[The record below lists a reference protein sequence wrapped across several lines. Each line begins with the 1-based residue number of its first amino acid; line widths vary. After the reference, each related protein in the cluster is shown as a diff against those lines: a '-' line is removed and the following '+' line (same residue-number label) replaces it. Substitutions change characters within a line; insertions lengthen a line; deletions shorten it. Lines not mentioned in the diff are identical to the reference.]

1 MKSISGKEWK
11 EYKIPKRLI
20 DKYSNDFDISENLSK
35 FYLSRNFNKEDIL
48 IKNIADRDLNIFS
61 KNKDFLSASKMVID
75 ILKNKQKTLIFGDY
89 DVDGISSITILSS
102 FFRYLDHP
110 FKYVIPDRFI
120 DGYGPNIRLIEQNLD
135 KEIDNIIFLDCGS
148 NSHEVINHL
157 KTKKI
162 KTVIVDHHIINN
174 LDIPKSDVLIN
185 PAKNNKKNVDD
196 NVCSATLTFF
206 LVDIINRKLNT
217 KFKLKDYFIYCLI
230 STICDVMPLRGFNRK
245 ILAIGLRNLVIKNKG
260 LKKLINNNLKK
271 KITYQDIGFNIGP
284 LINSSGRIDK
294 ANDVVELFLS
304 QNDNKIDKILDKM
317 NAHNL
322 TRKKIEKESLELID
336 FKKYYNKNVIF
347 IYNKKFHEGII
358 GILAAKLSKIFNK
371 PCFVMTESNKLLKC
385 SIRSG
390 NNVRINKTINKLLAN
405 KLIISGGGHDEAGGF
420 TAEKEYVSDI
430 EDFLNNEYK
439 ILKTKAYSYFDAF
452 SIFPKR
458 NSSIINDL
466 KSLEPFGKDNP
477 EPIFYF
483 KNIKSIKS
491 KIINKR
497 HVQNILKNKSG
508 RSIKSISFDCV
519 NSELGKYLLN
529 FKKEFDLIGSIVEN
543 NWNNKKD
550 LELRVIDII
559 QKT

>member
-1 MKSISGKEWK
+1 MISISGKEWK

-20 DKYSNDFDISENLSK
+20 DKYSSDFDISKNLSK
-35 FYLSRNFNKEDIL
+35 FYLIRNFNKEDIL
-48 IKNIADRDLNIFS
+48 VKEITDNNLNIFS
-61 KNKDFLSASKMVID
+61 KNKDFLLASEMIFN
-75 ILKNKQKTLIFGDY
+75 IIKNKQKTLIFGDY

-102 FFRYLDHP
+102 FFKFLNHP

-120 DGYGPNIRLIEQNLD
+120 DGYGPNIKLIEQNLD
-135 KEIDNIIFLDCGS
+135 KEVDNIIFLDCGS
-148 NSHEVINHL
+148 NSHDVINYL

-162 KTVIVDHHIINN
+162 KTIIIDHHIINN
-174 LDIPKSDVLIN
+174 LDVPNSDIFIN
-185 PAKNNKKNVDD
+185 PLKKNQKFIEN
-196 NVCSATLTFF
+196 NVCTATLIFF
-206 LVDIINRKLNT
+206 LVDLINKKLLS
-217 KFKLKDYFIYCLI
+217 KFRLNDYFIYCLI

-245 ILAIGLRNLVIKNKG
+245 LLTIGFKNLIIKNKG
-260 LKKLINNNLKK
+260 LNKLINNNLKK

-284 LINSSGRIDK
+284 LINSSGRIAK
-294 ANDVVELFLS
+294 ANDVVKLFLT
-304 QNDNKIDKILDKM
+304 QNDDEIDKILNKM
-317 NAHNL
+317 NTHNL
-322 TRKKIEKESLELID
+322 TRKKIEQENLELID
-336 FKKYYNKNVIF
+336 LKKYNNKNVIF
-347 IYNKKFHEGII
+347 IHNKKFHEGII
-358 GILAAKLSKIFNK
+358 GIIAAKLSQIFNK
-371 PCFVMTESNKLLKC
+371 PSFIITESNDKLKC

-390 NNVRINKTINKLLAN
+390 NNLKINKTINKLIAN

-420 TAEKEYVSDI
+420 IAQKAHLSDI
-430 EDFLNNEYK
+430 EVFLNSEYK
-439 ILKTKAYSYFDAF
+439 NPKTKNYSYFDAYT
-452 SIFPKR
+452 IFPKR
-458 NSSIINDL
+458 NSSIISDL
-466 KSLEPFGKDNP
+466 KSLEPFGKDNR

>member
-1 MKSISGKEWK
+1 MISVSGKEWK

-35 FYLSRNFNKEDIL
+35 FYLVRNFNKEDIL
-48 IKNIADRDLNIFS
+48 VKGITDYNLNIFS
-61 KNKDFLSASKMVID
+61 KNKDFLSASEMIFD
-75 ILKNKQKTLIFGDY
+75 IIKNKQKTLIFGDY

-102 FFRYLDHP
+102 FFKFLNHP
-110 FKYVIPDRFI
+110 FKYIIPDRFI
-120 DGYGPNIRLIEQNLD
+120 DGYGPNIRLIEQNLN

-148 NSHEVINHL
+148 NSHDVINYL

-162 KTVIVDHHIINN
+162 KTIIIDHHIVNN
-174 LDIPKSDVLIN
+174 LDIPNSDIFIN
-185 PAKNNKKNVDD
+185 PLKKNQKFIEN
-196 NVCSATLTFF
+196 NVCTATLIFF
-206 LVDIINRKLNT
+206 LVDLINKKLVS
-217 KFKLKDYFIYCLI
+217 KFRLNDYFIYCLI
-230 STICDVMPLRGFNRK
+230 STICDVMPLKGFNRK
-245 ILAIGLRNLVIKNKG
+245 LLTIGFKNLKIKNKG
-260 LKKLINNNLKK
+260 LNKLINNNLKK

-294 ANDVVELFLS
+294 ANDVVKLFLT
-304 QNDNKIDKILDKM
+304 QNDDEIDKILNKM
-317 NAHNL
+317 NTHNL
-322 TRKKIEKESLELID
+322 TRKKIEQENLDLID
-336 FKKYYNKNVIF
+336 LKKYNSKNVIF
-347 IYNKKFHEGII
+347 IHNKKFHEGII
-358 GILAAKLSKIFNK
+358 GIIAAKLSQIFNK
-371 PCFVMTESNKLLKC
+371 PSFIITESNDKLKC

-390 NNVRINKTINKLLAN
+390 NNLNINKTINKLITN

-420 TAEKEYVSDI
+420 IAQKAYLSDI
-430 EDFLNNEYK
+430 EVFLNSEYK
-439 ILKTKAYSYFDAF
+439 NLKTKNYSYFDAYT
-452 SIFPKR
+452 IFPKR

-497 HVQNILKNKSG
+497 HVQNILKNKNG

-543 NWNNKKD
+543 NWNNKKN

>member
-1 MKSISGKEWK
+1 MISVSGKEWK

-20 DKYSNDFDISENLSK
+20 DKYSSDFDISENLSK
-35 FYLSRNFNKEDIL
+35 FYLVRNFNKEDIL
-48 IKNIADRDLNIFS
+48 VKGITDYNLNIFS
-61 KNKDFLSASKMVID
+61 KNKDFLSASEMIFD
-75 ILKNKQKTLIFGDY
+75 IIKNKQKTLIFGDY

-102 FFRYLDHP
+102 FFKFLNHP
-110 FKYVIPDRFI
+110 FKYIIPDRFI
-120 DGYGPNIRLIEQNLD
+120 DGYGPNIRLIEQNLN

-148 NSHEVINHL
+148 NSHDVINYL

-162 KTVIVDHHIINN
+162 KTIIIDHHIVNN
-174 LDIPKSDVLIN
+174 LDIPNSDIFIN
-185 PAKNNKKNVDD
+185 PLKKNQKFIEN
-196 NVCSATLTFF
+196 NVCTATLIFF
-206 LVDIINRKLNT
+206 LVDLINKKLVS
-217 KFKLKDYFIYCLI
+217 KFRLNDYFIYCLI
-230 STICDVMPLRGFNRK
+230 STICDVMPLKGFNRK
-245 ILAIGLRNLVIKNKG
+245 LLTIGFKNLIIKNKG
-260 LKKLINNNLKK
+260 LNKLINNNLKK

-294 ANDVVELFLS
+294 ANDVVKLFLT
-304 QNDNKIDKILDKM
+304 QNDDEIDKILNKM
-317 NAHNL
+317 NTHNL
-322 TRKKIEKESLELID
+322 TRKKIEQENLDLID
-336 FKKYYNKNVIF
+336 LKKYNSKNVIF
-347 IYNKKFHEGII
+347 IHNKKFHEGII
-358 GILAAKLSKIFNK
+358 GIIAAKLSQIFNK
-371 PCFVMTESNKLLKC
+371 PSFIITESNDKLKC

-390 NNVRINKTINKLLAN
+390 NNLNINKTINKLITN

-420 TAEKEYVSDI
+420 IAQKAYLSDI
-430 EDFLNNEYK
+430 EVFLNSEYK
-439 ILKTKAYSYFDAF
+439 NLKTKNYSYFDAYT
-452 SIFPKR
+452 IFPKR

-497 HVQNILKNKSG
+497 HVQNILKNKNG

-529 FKKEFDLIGSIVEN
+529 FKKEFDLIASIVEN
-543 NWNNKKD
+543 NWNNKKN

>member
-1 MKSISGKEWK
+1 MISVSGKEWK

-35 FYLSRNFNKEDIL
+35 FYLVRNFNKEDIL
-48 IKNIADRDLNIFS
+48 VKGITDYNLNIFS
-61 KNKDFLSASKMVID
+61 KNKDFLSASEMIFD
-75 ILKNKQKTLIFGDY
+75 IIKNKQKTLIFGDY

-102 FFRYLDHP
+102 FFKFLNHP
-110 FKYVIPDRFI
+110 FKYIIPDRFI
-120 DGYGPNIRLIEQNLD
+120 DGYGPNIRLIEQNLN

-148 NSHEVINHL
+148 NSHDVINYL

-162 KTVIVDHHIINN
+162 KTIIIDHHIVNN
-174 LDIPKSDVLIN
+174 LDIPNSDIFIN
-185 PAKNNKKNVDD
+185 PLKKNQKFIEN
-196 NVCSATLTFF
+196 NVCTATLIFF
-206 LVDIINRKLNT
+206 LVDLINKKLVS
-217 KFKLKDYFIYCLI
+217 KFRLNDYFIYCLI
-230 STICDVMPLRGFNRK
+230 STICDVMPLKGFNRK
-245 ILAIGLRNLVIKNKG
+245 LLTIGFKNLKIKNKG
-260 LKKLINNNLKK
+260 LNKLINNNLKK

-294 ANDVVELFLS
+294 ANDVVKLFLT
-304 QNDNKIDKILDKM
+304 QNDDEIDKILNKM
-317 NAHNL
+317 NTHNL
-322 TRKKIEKESLELID
+322 TRKKIEQENLDLID
-336 FKKYYNKNVIF
+336 LKKYNSKNVIF
-347 IYNKKFHEGII
+347 IHNKKFHEGII
-358 GILAAKLSKIFNK
+358 GIIAAKLSQIFNK
-371 PCFVMTESNKLLKC
+371 PSFIITESNDKLKC

-390 NNVRINKTINKLLAN
+390 NNLNINKTINKLITN

-420 TAEKEYVSDI
+420 IAQKAYLSDI
-430 EDFLNNEYK
+430 EVFLNSEYK
-439 ILKTKAYSYFDAF
+439 NLKTKNYSYFDAYT
-452 SIFPKR
+452 IFPKK

-497 HVQNILKNKSG
+497 HVQNILKNKNG

-543 NWNNKKD
+543 NWNNKKN

>member
-1 MKSISGKEWK
+1 MISISGKEWK

-20 DKYSNDFDISENLSK
+20 DKYSSDFDISENLSK

-48 IKNIADRDLNIFS
+48 IKEITGNNLNIFS
-61 KNKDFLSASKMVID
+61 ENKDFLSASEMIAD
-75 ILKNKQKTLIFGDY
+75 IIKNKQKTLIFGDY
-89 DVDGISSITILSS
+89 DVDGISSVTILTS
-102 FFRYLDHP
+102 FFKYLNHP

-120 DGYGPNIRLIEQNLD
+120 DGYGPNIRLLEQNLE

-148 NSHEVINHL
+148 NSHDVINHL

-162 KTVIVDHHIINN
+162 KTIIVDHHIINN
-174 LDIPKSDVLIN
+174 LNIPKSDILIN
-185 PAKNNKKNVDD
+185 PVKNNQKKIDN
-196 NVCSATLTFF
+196 NVCATTLTFF
-206 LVDIINRKLNT
+206 LIDIINKKLDS
-217 KFKLKDYFIYCLI
+217 KFKLNDYLIYCLI
-230 STICDVMPLRGFNRK
+230 STICDVMPLKGFNRK
-245 ILAIGLRNLVIKNKG
+245 LLVIGFRNLIIKNKG
-260 LKKLINNNLKK
+260 LKKLISNNLKK
-271 KITYQDIGFNIGP
+271 RITYQNIGFNIGP
-284 LINSSGRIDK
+284 LINSSGRIAK
-294 ANDVVELFLS
+294 ANDVVELFLT
-304 QNDNKIDKILDKM
+304 QNNIKIDKILNKM
-317 NAHNL
+317 YTHNV
-322 TRKKIEKESLELID
+322 TRKRVEQENLDLID
-336 FKKYYNKNVIF
+336 FQKYYNKNVIF
-347 IYNKKFHEGII
+347 IYNKKFHEGVI
-358 GILAAKLSKIFNK
+358 GILAAKLSKIFSK
-371 PCFVMTESNKLLKC
+371 PCFIMTESHNLLKC
-385 SIRSG
+385 SVRSS
-390 NNVRINKTINKLLAN
+390 NNVKINKTINKLIAN

-420 TAEKEYVSDI
+420 IAQKERLYDI
-430 EDFLNNEYK
+430 EVFLNSEYK
-439 ILKTKAYSYFDAF
+439 DLKTKSCSYFDAF
-452 SIFPKR
+452 TIFPKR
-458 NSSIINDL
+458 DSSIINDL

-543 NWNNKKD
+543 NWNNKKN

>member
-1 MKSISGKEWK
+1 MISISGKEWK

-35 FYLSRNFNKEDIL
+35 FYLTRNFNKEDIL
-48 IKNIADRDLNIFS
+48 IKEATDNNLNIFS
-61 KNKDFLSASKMVID
+61 KNKDFLSASEMIVD
-75 ILKNKQKTLIFGDY
+75 IIKNKQKTLIFGDY

-102 FFRYLDHP
+102 FFKYLNHP

-120 DGYGPNIRLIEQNLD
+120 DGYGPNIRLLDQNLD

-148 NSHEVINHL
+148 NSHDVINYL

-162 KTVIVDHHIINN
+162 KTIIIDHHIINN
-174 LDIPKSDVLIN
+174 FDIPKSDILIN
-185 PAKNNKKNVDD
+185 PIKNNQKFIDN
-196 NVCSATLTFF
+196 NVCTATLTFF
-206 LVDIINRKLNT
+206 LVDIINKKLNS
-217 KFKLKDYFIYCLI
+217 KFKLNDYFIFCLI
-230 STICDVMPLRGFNRK
+230 STICDVMPLKGFNRK
-245 ILAIGLRNLVIKNKG
+245 ILTIGFKKLFIKNKG
-260 LKKLINNNLKK
+260 LKKLISNNLKK

-284 LINSSGRIDK
+284 LINSSGRIAK
-294 ANDVVELFLS
+294 ANDVVELFLT
-304 QNDNKIDKILDKM
+304 QNDDKIDKIINKM
-317 NAHNL
+317 NSHNS
-322 TRKKIEKESLELID
+322 TRKKIEQENLDLID

-358 GILAAKLSKIFNK
+358 GIIAAKLSQIFNK
-371 PCFVMTESNKLLKC
+371 PCFIMTESQNLLKC
-385 SIRSG
+385 SIRSQ
-390 NNVRINKTINKLLAN
+390 NNIKINKTINKLIEN

-420 TAEKEYVSDI
+420 SAKKECLSDI
-430 EDFLNNEYK
+430 EEFINKEFENLD
-439 ILKTKAYSYFDAF
+439 TKNYSYFDTF
-452 SIFPKR
+452 TIFPKK

-466 KSLEPFGKDNP
+466 KSLEPFGKNNP

-491 KIINKR
+491 KIINNR

-529 FKKEFDLIGSIVEN
+529 FKKEFDLIGCIVEN
-543 NWNNKKD
+543 NWNNKK
-550 LELRVIDII
+550 EFRI
-559 QKT
+559 KSN